1 MTALPSW
8 HVAAPTDAE
17 LACAAAA
24 GDRRAFAQIYD
35 RYADR
40 LHDFCIGML
49 RDRDGAADC
58 VQDAFCTAATT
69 LSQLREPDKLRPW
82 LYAIARSQALRRIRD
97 RQRER
102 LCDELPEAASGEPGP
117 DTLAAR
123 SELADLIAQAAGG
136 LSERDRSVLELTYRH
151 GLSGPELAQ
160 ALGVSQSNA
169 NNLVGRLRETIE
181 RSLGA
186 LLVARQAR
194 TNPARCAELAA
205 ILDRWDGQFTV
216 LMRKRIAR
224 HIESCARCDQQ
235 RRRLVSPAALLGS
248 APVFIP
254 APSWLRQHAL
264 GQIRLTSAST
274 STAADPGAHPGV
286 GSGPPRPATTP
297 ALAGIAGPATDLDR
311 PTRQPP
317 DAPLAH
323 ADTVTAPR
331 STTATA
337 ADQQDAAAAHDQ
349 LDHNHHGRR
358 VMLLVALLVA
368 ALATSMGLTFL
379 WLNHHRASTSIT
391 PADLN
396 RPAPPPRTH
405 APAPVI
411 PNNPPSAPTAGP
423 QSPVPVLTVPPAPAS
438 APVQTPAPVGP
449 SQAPDVIPPTPPG
462 PTRAPVGPAP
472 PPGWPAM
479 PAPPPVLPPRAV
491 PSTPPRSVPPEPTW
505 PRHPVQPSSPPP
517 NSGTGGGG
525 GVATSPVHPGPGP
538 VNPLPT
544 PGHRG
549 GGTHCHPTAPACF

>member
-8 HVAAPTDAE
+8 RVAAPTDAE

-40 LHDFCIGML
+40 LHDFCVGML

-82 LYAIARSQALRRIRD
+82 LYAIARHEALRRIRH
-97 RQRER
+97 RQREQ
-102 LCDELPEAASGEPGP
+102 LCDDLPEAASGEPGP

-136 LSERDRSVLELTYRH
+136 LSDRDRSVLELTYRH

-194 TNPARCAELAA
+194 TNPAGCPELAA
-205 ILDRWDGQFTV
+205 ILDRWDGQFSV

-224 HIESCARCDQQ
+224 HIESCPTCEQQ
-235 RRRLVSPAALLGS
+235 RRRLVSPAALLGA

-254 APSWLRQHAL
+254 APSWLRQDTL
-264 GQIRLTSAST
+264 GQIRLTSAGT
-274 STAADPGAHPGV
+274 STAANPGAHPGP
-286 GSGPPRPATTP
+286 GSGPPQPATTP
-297 ALAGIAGPATDLDR
+297 APAGSAGPATDLDR
-311 PTRQPP
+311 STRPPP
-317 DAPLAH
+317 DDPLAYS
-323 ADTVTAPR
+323 DTVTAP
-331 STTATA
+331 AGTA
-337 ADQQDAAAAHDQ
+337 ATPADHQDAAATHND
-349 LDHNHHGRR
+349 LDHGHPARR
-358 VMLLVALLVA
+358 VMLLVALLA
-368 ALATSMGLTFL
+368 ATLATSMGLTFL
-379 WLNHHRASTSIT
+379 WLNHHHTTSIT

-396 RPAPPPRTH
+396 GPAPPPRNR

-411 PNNPPSAPTAGP
+411 PNNPPAAPGAGP
-423 QSPVPVLTVPPAPAS
+423 PSPVPVLSVPPAPAS

-449 SQAPDVIPPTPPG
+449 SQAPNVIPPGAPG
-462 PTRAPVGPAP
+462 PTRPPVLVSPIPVLPQPVSPPPWSGRADAP
-472 PPGWPAM
+472 PPPSEHTIPGSPRGG
-479 PAPPPVLPPRAV
+479 PGRTPLPPPFAP
-491 PSTPPRSVPPEPTW
+491 
-505 PRHPVQPSSPPP
+505 QP
-517 NSGTGGGG
+517 
-525 GVATSPVHPGPGP
+525 PVHGP
-538 VNPLPT
+538 
-544 PGHRG
+544 RR
-549 GGTHCHPTAPACF
+549 

>member
-69 LSQLREPDKLRPW
+69 LAQLRQPDKLRPW
-82 LYAIARSQALRRIRD
+82 LYAIARHEALRRIRD

-102 LCDELPEAASGEPGP
+102 LCDDLPEAASGEPGP

-123 SELADLIAQAAGG
+123 SELADLIARAAGG
-136 LSERDRSVLELTYRH
+136 LSDRDRSVLELTYRH

-194 TNPARCAELAA
+194 TNPAGCPELAA

-224 HIESCARCDQQ
+224 HIESCPTCDQQ

-254 APSWLRQHAL
+254 APSWLRQHTL

-274 STAADPGAHPGV
+274 STAADAGAHPGV

-297 ALAGIAGPATDLDR
+297 APAGIGGPATDLDR

-317 DAPLAH
+317 EAPLAH

-337 ADQQDAAAAHDQ
+337 VDQQDAAAAHDQ
-349 LDHNHHGRR
+349 LDHGHHGRR
-358 VMLLVALLVA
+358 VMLLVA

-396 RPAPPPRTH
+396 GPAPPPRNR

-411 PNNPPSAPTAGP
+411 PNNPPAAPGAGP
-423 QSPVPVLTVPPAPAS
+423 PSPVPVLSVPPAPAS

-449 SQAPDVIPPTPPG
+449 SQAPNVIPPGAPG
-462 PTRAPVGPAP
+462 PTRPPVLVSPIPVLPQPVSPPPWSGRADAP
-472 PPGWPAM
+472 PPPSEHTIPGSPRGG
-479 PAPPPVLPPRAV
+479 PGRTPLPPPFAP
-491 PSTPPRSVPPEPTW
+491 
-505 PRHPVQPSSPPP
+505 QP
-517 NSGTGGGG
+517 
-525 GVATSPVHPGPGP
+525 PVHGP
-538 VNPLPT
+538 
-544 PGHRG
+544 RR
-549 GGTHCHPTAPACF
+549 

>member
-8 HVAAPTDAE
+8 HVAGPTDAE
-17 LACAAAA
+17 LACAATA
-24 GDRRAFAQIYD
+24 GDRRAFAQVYD

-58 VQDAFCTAATT
+58 VQDVFCTAATT

-82 LYAIARSQALRRIRD
+82 LYAIARSQALRRIRQ
-97 RQRER
+97 RQREQ

-194 TNPARCAELAA
+194 TSPAGCAELAA
-205 ILDRWDGQFTV
+205 ILDRWDGHFSV

-224 HIESCARCDQQ
+224 HIESCARCERQ
-235 RRRLVSPAALLGS
+235 RRRLVSPAALLGA

-254 APSWLRQHAL
+254 APGWLRQHTL
-264 GQIRLTSAST
+264 GQIRLTSAGT
-274 STAADPGAHPGV
+274 STAADPGAHLGP
-286 GSGPPRPATTP
+286 GSGPPQAATTP
-297 ALAGIAGPATDLDR
+297 APAGIAGPATDLDR
-311 PTRQPP
+311 STRQPP
-317 DAPLAH
+317 DDPLAH
-323 ADTVTAPR
+323 ADTVSAP
-331 STTATA
+331 AGTA
-337 ADQQDAAAAHDQ
+337 ATPADHQDAAAAHND
-349 LDHNHHGRR
+349 LDYNHHARR
-358 VMLLVALLVA
+358 VMLLVALLA
-368 ALATSMGLTFL
+368 ATLATSMGLTFL
-379 WLNHHRASTSIT
+379 WLHHHRASTSIT

-396 RPAPPPRTH
+396 GTAPPPHNH
-405 APAPVI
+405 APAAVI
-411 PNNPPSAPTAGP
+411 PNNPPSAPAAGP

-449 SQAPDVIPPTPPG
+449 SQAPDVTPAAPPG
-462 PTRAPVGPAP
+462 PTRAPVLVSPIPVLPQSVSPPPWSGRANAP
-472 PPGWPAM
+472 PPPSPPSSEHTIPAS
-479 PAPPPVLPPRAV
+479 PRGGLGRTPLPPPFVPQPPAYR
-491 PSTPPRSVPPEPTW
+491 PR
-505 PRHPVQPSSPPP
+505 
-517 NSGTGGGG
+517 G
-525 GVATSPVHPGPGP
+525 
-538 VNPLPT
+538 
-544 PGHRG
+544 
-549 GGTHCHPTAPACF
+549 

>member
-82 LYAIARSQALRRIRD
+82 LYAIARHEALRRIRH
-97 RQRER
+97 RQREQ
-102 LCDELPEAASGEPGP
+102 LCDDLPEAASGEPGP

-136 LSERDRSVLELTYRH
+136 LSERDRTVLELTYRH

-169 NNLVGRLRETIE
+169 NNLVGRVRETIE

-194 TNPARCAELAA
+194 TTPAGCAELAA
-205 ILDRWDGQFTV
+205 ILDRWDGQFSV

-224 HIESCARCDQQ
+224 HIESCPTCEQQ
-235 RRRLVSPAALLGS
+235 RRRLVSPAALLGA

-254 APSWLRQHAL
+254 APSWLRQDTL
-264 GQIRLTSAST
+264 GQIRLTSAGT
-274 STAADPGAHPGV
+274 STAA
-286 GSGPPRPATTP
+286 
-297 ALAGIAGPATDLDR
+297 DLDR

-317 DAPLAH
+317 EARLAD
-323 ADTVTAPR
+323 ADTVCAP
-331 STTATA
+331 AGVA
-337 ADQQDAAAAHDQ
+337 GMPADQQDAAAAHTD
-349 LDHNHHGRR
+349 LDHDHLDRGHHARR

-379 WLNHHRASTSIT
+379 WLHHQRASTSVT

-396 RPAPPPRTH
+396 GPAPLPRTH
-405 APAPVI
+405 APAAVI
-411 PNNPPSAPTAGP
+411 PNNPPSAPAAGP
-423 QSPVPVLTVPPAPAS
+423 QSPAPALTVPPAPAS
-438 APVQTPAPVGP
+438 APVQAPAPVGP
-449 SQAPDVIPPTPPG
+449 SQAPDVIPAAPSG
-462 PTRAPVGPAP
+462 PTRPPVLVSPTPVLPLPVAP
-472 PPGWPAM
+472 PPRSGRAN
-479 PAPPPVLPPRAV
+479 APPP
-491 PSTPPRSVPPEPTW
+491 PSEHTIPAW
-505 PRHPVQPSSPPP
+505 PRGGPGRTRLPSPFVSQP
-517 NSGTGGGG
+517 
-525 GVATSPVHPGPGP
+525 PVHGP
-538 VNPLPT
+538 
-544 PGHRG
+544 RR
-549 GGTHCHPTAPACF
+549 

>member
-8 HVAAPTDAE
+8 HIAGPTDAE

-40 LHDFCIGML
+40 LHDFCVGML

-58 VQDAFCTAATT
+58 VQDVFCTAATT

-97 RQRER
+97 RRRER
-102 LCDELPEAASGEPGP
+102 LCDDLPEAASGEPGP

-169 NNLVGRLRETIE
+169 NNLVGRVRETIE

-194 TNPARCAELAA
+194 TNPAGCAELAA
-205 ILDRWDGQFTV
+205 ILDRWDGQFSV

-224 HIESCARCDQQ
+224 HIESCPTCEQQ
-235 RRRLVSPAALLGS
+235 RRRLVSPAALLGG

-254 APSWLRQHAL
+254 APGWLRQSTL

-274 STAADPGAHPGV
+274 SATADSGAHPGP
-286 GSGPPRPATTP
+286 GSGPPQPATTP
-297 ALAGIAGPATDLDR
+297 PPAGLPGPATELDR
-311 PTRQPP
+311 LTRQPP
-317 DAPLAH
+317 DDALAY
-323 ADTVTAPR
+323 ADTVSAP
-331 STTATA
+331 AGIAGMA
-337 ADQQDAAAAHDQ
+337 ADHQEAAAAHDD
-349 LDHNHHGRR
+349 LDHEHLDHDHHARR

-368 ALATSMGLTFL
+368 ALATSMGLDL
-379 WLNHHRASTSIT
+379 PLVAPSPCQHLGHAGGPQRA
-391 PADLN
+391 
-396 RPAPPPRTH
+396 R
-405 APAPVI
+405 
-411 PNNPPSAPTAGP
+411 APTPHARTRRGHPERPTIGSGGRP
-423 QSPVPVLTVPPAPAS
+423 QSPAPVLTVPSAPAS
-438 APVQTPAPVGP
+438 APVQTPVLVGP
-449 SQAPDVIPPTPPG
+449 SQAQGVIPAAPSG
-462 PTRAPVGPAP
+462 PTRPPVLVSPIPALPQPVSPPPWSGRANAP
-472 PPGWPAM
+472 PP
-479 PAPPPVLPPRAV
+479 PPPPPSEHTIPA
-491 PSTPPRSVPPEPTW
+491 W
-505 PRHPVQPSSPPP
+505 PR
-517 NSGTGGGG
+517 GGLGR
-525 GVATSPVHPGPGP
+525 T
-538 VNPLPT
+538 PLPS
-544 PGHRG
+544 PFVSE
-549 GGTHCHPTAPACF
+549 PPAHGPRR

>member
-17 LACAAAA
+17 LASAAAA

-40 LHDFCIGML
+40 LHDFCVGML

-58 VQDAFCTAATT
+58 VQDVFCTAATT

-102 LCDELPEAASGEPGP
+102 LCDDLPEAASGEPGP

-151 GLSGPELAQ
+151 GLNGPELAQ

-169 NNLVGRLRETIE
+169 NNLVGRVRETIE

-194 TNPARCAELAA
+194 TNPAGCAELAA
-205 ILDRWDGQFTV
+205 ILDRWDGQFSV

-224 HIESCARCDQQ
+224 HIESCPTCEQQ
-235 RRRLVSPAALLGS
+235 RRRLVSPAALLGG

-254 APSWLRQHAL
+254 APSWLRQHTL

-274 STAADPGAHPGV
+274 SAGADPGAHPGP
-286 GSGPPRPATTP
+286 GSGPPP
-297 ALAGIAGPATDLDR
+297 AGIAGPATDLVR
-311 PTRQPP
+311 SARQPP
-317 DAPLAH
+317 PDDPLA
-323 ADTVTAPR
+323 DPDIVTAPVG
-331 STTATA
+331 TA
-337 ADQQDAAAAHDQ
+337 ATPADHQDAAAAHYD
-349 LDHNHHGRR
+349 LDHNRNDHHARH
-358 VMLLVALLVA
+358 VMLLAALLVA

-379 WLNHHRASTSIT
+379 WLHHHHATSIT
-391 PADLN
+391 PAVLN
-396 RPAPPPRTH
+396 GPAPLPRTQ
-405 APAPVI
+405 APAAVI
-411 PNNPPSAPTAGP
+411 PNNPPSAPAAGT
-423 QSPVPVLTVPPAPAS
+423 QSPAPVLTVPPAPAS

-449 SQAPDVIPPTPPG
+449 SQAPGVIPAAPSG
-462 PTRAPVGPAP
+462 PTRPPVLVSPIPVLPQPVSPPPWSGRANAP
-472 PPGWPAM
+472 PP
-479 PAPPPVLPPRAV
+479 PPPSEHTLPA
-491 PSTPPRSVPPEPTW
+491 W
-505 PRHPVQPSSPPP
+505 PR
-517 NSGTGGGG
+517 G
-525 GVATSPVHPGPGP
+525 GPGRT
-538 VNPLPT
+538 PLPS
-544 PGHRG
+544 PFV
-549 GGTHCHPTAPACF
+549 PQSPAHGPRR

>member
-8 HVAAPTDAE
+8 HVAGPTDAE

-40 LHDFCIGML
+40 LHDFCVGML

-58 VQDAFCTAATT
+58 VQDVFCTAATT

-102 LCDELPEAASGEPGP
+102 LCDELPEAVSGEPGP

-136 LSERDRSVLELTYRH
+136 LSDRDRAVLELTYRH

-169 NNLVGRLRETIE
+169 NNMVGRVRETIE

-186 LLVARQAR
+186 LLVGRQAR
-194 TNPARCAELAA
+194 TNTAGCAELAV
-205 ILDRWDGQFTV
+205 ILDRWDGQFSV

-224 HIESCARCDQQ
+224 HIESCPTCDQQ
-235 RRRLVSPAALLGS
+235 RRRLVSPAALLGA

-254 APSWLRQHAL
+254 APSWLRQHTL
-264 GQIRLTSAST
+264 GQIRLTSATT
-274 STAADPGAHPGV
+274 SAAAPANAAHRPGP
-286 GSGPPRPATTP
+286 GSGPPAASDHPR
-297 ALAGIAGPATDLDR
+297 AGWHGR
-311 PTRQPP
+311 HSQSP
-317 DAPLAH
+317 DPSTGQSPDGPLAY
-323 ADTVTAPR
+323 ADTATAPR
-331 STTATA
+331 STTAKA
-337 ADQQDAAAAHDQ
+337 ADQQDAAAAHDH

-379 WLNHHRASTSIT
+379 WLNHHGATSIT
-391 PADLN
+391 PADVN
-396 RPAPPPRTH
+396 RTAPPPRNR
-405 APAPVI
+405 APAPVT
-411 PNNPPSAPTAGP
+411 PHNPPPAPTAGP
-423 QSPVPVLTVPPAPAS
+423 ESPLPVPTAAPGPAN
-438 APVQTPAPVGP
+438 APVQTPPPVGP
-449 SQAPDVIPPTPPG
+449 SQAPNVIPPTALG
-462 PTRAPVGPAP
+462 PTRPPVPVSPIPVSPQPVSPPPWSGRTIAP
-472 PPGWPAM
+472 PPSSERTLPGAPRGAPGRTPL
-479 PAPPPVLPPRAV
+479 PAPFAPQPPVY
-491 PSTPPRSVPPEPTW
+491 
-505 PRHPVQPSSPPP
+505 
-517 NSGTGGGG
+517 
-525 GVATSPVHPGPGP
+525 
-538 VNPLPT
+538 
-544 PGHRG
+544 GHRG
-549 GGTHCHPTAPACF
+549 

>member
-8 HVAAPTDAE
+8 HVAGPTDAE
-17 LACAAAA
+17 LACAATA

-40 LHDFCIGML
+40 LHDFCVGML
-49 RDRDGAADC
+49 RERDGAADC
-58 VQDAFCTAATT
+58 VQDVFCTAATT

-82 LYAIARSQALRRIRD
+82 LYAIARHEALRRIRH
-97 RQRER
+97 RQREQ
-102 LCDELPEAASGEPGP
+102 LCDDLPEAASGEPGP

-194 TNPARCAELAA
+194 TNPAGCAELAA
-205 ILDRWDGQFTV
+205 ILDRWDGHFTV

-224 HIESCARCDQQ
+224 HIESCPTCDQQ
-235 RRRLVSPAALLGS
+235 RRRLVSPAALLGA

-254 APSWLRQHAL
+254 APGWLRQHTL
-264 GQIRLTSAST
+264 GQIQLTGAST
-274 STAADPGAHPGV
+274 STAADPASGAHRTA
-286 GSGPPRPATTP
+286 SGPPQPATTRAP
-297 ALAGIAGPATDLDR
+297 AGIAGQATDLDR

-317 DAPLAH
+317 DASLAH

-349 LDHNHHGRR
+349 LDHNNHGRR
-358 VMLLVALLVA
+358 VMLLVALLVGT
-368 ALATSMGLTFL
+368 LATSMGLTFL

-396 RPAPPPRTH
+396 GPAPPPRTH

-411 PNNPPSAPTAGP
+411 PNNPPSAPTDGP
-423 QSPVPVLTVPPAPAS
+423 PSPLPVLTVPPAPAS

-449 SQAPDVIPPTPPG
+449 SQAPNVIPAAPRG
-462 PTRAPVGPAP
+462 PTRPPVLVSPIPVLPQPVSPPPWSGRAIAP
-472 PPGWPAM
+472 PPSSEHTM
-479 PAPPPVLPPRAV
+479 PASPRGGPGRTPLAPPFVSQPPVHGPR
-491 PSTPPRSVPPEPTW
+491 R
-505 PRHPVQPSSPPP
+505 
-517 NSGTGGGG
+517 
-525 GVATSPVHPGPGP
+525 
-538 VNPLPT
+538 
-544 PGHRG
+544 
-549 GGTHCHPTAPACF
+549 

>member
-8 HVAAPTDAE
+8 RVAGPTDAE
-17 LACAAAA
+17 LARAAAA

-102 LCDELPEAASGEPGP
+102 LCDDLPEAASGEPGP

-169 NNLVGRLRETIE
+169 NNMVGRVRETIE

-194 TNPARCAELAA
+194 SNPARCAELAA
-205 ILDRWDGQFTV
+205 ILDRWDGQFSV

-224 HIESCARCDQQ
+224 HIESCPTCEQQ
-235 RRRLVSPAALLGS
+235 RRRLVSPAALLGA
-248 APVFIP
+248 APIFIP
-254 APSWLRQHAL
+254 APGWLRESTL

-274 STAADPGAHPGV
+274 SAAADPGAHAGH
-286 GSGPPRPATTP
+286 GSGPPQPATTP
-297 ALAGIAGPATDLDR
+297 APAGIAGPATDLVR
-311 PTRQPP
+311 SARQPP
-317 DAPLAH
+317 DYPLAH
-323 ADTVTAPR
+323 ADTVSSPADTAGMP
-331 STTATA
+331 
-337 ADQQDAAAAHDQ
+337 ADHQDAAAAHTD
-349 LDHNHHGRR
+349 LDHDRLDHGHHARR
-358 VMLLVALLVA
+358 VMLLVALLAA

-379 WLNHHRASTSIT
+379 WLHHHRASTSIT
-391 PADLN
+391 PAELN
-396 RPAPPPRTH
+396 GPAPLPRTH
-405 APAPVI
+405 APAVVV
-411 PNNPPSAPTAGP
+411 PNNPPAAPTAGP
-423 QSPVPVLTVPPAPAS
+423 SSPLPVPTAPPGPIS

-449 SQAPDVIPPTPPG
+449 SQAPDVIP
-462 PTRAPVGPAP
+462 AA
-472 PPGWPAM
+472 
-479 PAPPPVLPPRAV
+479 
-491 PSTPPRSVPPEPTW
+491 PPEPTR
-505 PRHPVQPSSPPP
+505 PPVLVSPIPVLPQPVSPPP
-517 NSGTGGGG
+517 WSGRGIAPRPPPPPPSEHTIPAWPRG
-525 GVATSPVHPGPGP
+525 GPGRTA
-538 VNPLPT
+538 LP
-544 PGHRG
+544 PPFVPQPPAHEHRR
-549 GGTHCHPTAPACF
+549 